1 MRALD
6 ASPDHPGLLLIRSV
20 TELMCAG
27 SDITVSVQ
35 DLYASIKS
43 SKDKYL
49 LNEKEWVDSLS
60 WLMSLSRG
68 KKNDISLMTGIV
80 FLRAIRDGL
89 FNNSSSEEILE
100 FLNSED
106 DPKINSI
113 KNVFDISSITDNL
126 ETSVINL
133 TNSLSD
139 KEFISSLGG

>member
-1 MRALD
+1 
-6 ASPDHPGLLLIRSV
+6 
-20 TELMCAG
+20 
-27 SDITVSVQ
+27 
-35 DLYASIKS
+35 
-43 SKDKYL
+43 
-49 LNEKEWVDSLS
+49 
-60 WLMSLSRG
+60 MSLSRG

-106 DPKINSI
+106 DPEINSI

-133 TNSLSD
+133 TSSLSD